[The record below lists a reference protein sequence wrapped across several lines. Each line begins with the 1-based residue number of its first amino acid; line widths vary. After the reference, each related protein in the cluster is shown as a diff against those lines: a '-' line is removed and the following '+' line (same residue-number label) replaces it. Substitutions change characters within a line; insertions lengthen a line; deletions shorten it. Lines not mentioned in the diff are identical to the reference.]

1 MKKITIENKRTLK
14 NKNKYDLTRLL
25 YFGGASFKVQDAYKK
40 ISNGELQGPIDE
52 REELITAFR
61 DALEASLVSGE
72 STRTVEYKIHVL
84 VHFIKFIEINNFDF
98 KISSLKENYLNFCEN
113 LFHDCNLKINPRIAK
128 NTAYG
133 QASTLSSLISK
144 VLDLPKQGSPLR
156 DTRLKYSPTRKPVVS
171 KKSEKQNLEN
181 TFIFGR
187 FLYELTQALSAES
200 ILGQQPIEIDV
211 KNEALNL
218 KKIVISKGF
227 KKELVRKDIFTRE
240 KKEVSNILEHNRW
253 MLFNLRIQAEILVF
267 SSQTGMNPSQIY
279 KTKRQEYDYKAL
291 GENYEV
297 RSYKPRKGGE
307 VLFKI
312 FKPYKKMLDDHIA
325 FIKRFTPDSELL
337 FPLFSKNGIGIVSPC
352 GHFDSLKDTLKE
364 NNIPWISP
372 SVLRKT
378 RINWL
383 LRRSGDEDLT
393 STVAQHTKKVLRSK
407 YELPSQQRAMVEITQ
422 FWNKHDPISK
432 SHPQTSVVLSE
443 CNGIPQASGNKPKNV
458 QEPNCISPS
467 GCLWCKNLR
476 DLDSFEYVW
485 SLFSMRHLKII
496 EASLV
501 FKSEESPSDVVI
513 ERLTQKIDWFRDSS
527 KKRSE
532 WVDEA
537 ELRIEEGHYHPSWT
551 SVIEF
556 LE

>member
-1 MKKITIENKRTLK
+1 MKKISIENKRIIK
-14 NKNKYDLTRLL
+14 NTERYDLTRLL
-25 YFGGASFKVQDAYKK
+25 YLGGASFKVQDAYKK
-40 ISNGELQGPIDE
+40 ISNGELQGPINE

-72 STRTVEYKIHVL
+72 SIKTVSHKLYVL
-84 VHFIKFIEINNFDF
+84 IHFIKFIEGNGFDF
-98 KISSLKENYLNFCEN
+98 KISNLKENFLNFCEN
-113 LFHDCNLKINPRIAK
+113 LFQDCILKVNPKIAK
-128 NTAYG
+128 SSAYSK
-133 QASTLSSLISK
+133 AAALSSLISK
-144 VLDLPKQGSPLR
+144 ILDIPRQGSPLK
-156 DTRLKYSPTRKPVVS
+156 DSRLKYSAIRKTAVS

-181 TFIFGR
+181 SFILGS
-187 FLYELTQALSAES
+187 FLYELIQALSAES
-200 ILGQQPIEIDV
+200 ILGEQPIKFDL
-211 KNEALNL
+211 KNELL
-218 KKIVISKGF
+218 KFKKIVISKGLR
-227 KKELVRKDIFTRE
+227 KELVRNDIFTRQ
-240 KKEVSNILEHNRW
+240 KKEVSSILKHNRW

-267 SSQTGMNPSQIY
+267 TAQTGMNPSQIY
-279 KTKRQEYDYKAL
+279 NIKRQEYDYKAL

-325 FIKRFTPDSELL
+325 FIKKFIPDSELL
-337 FPLFSKNGIGIVSPC
+337 FPVFSKNGIGIVSPY
-352 GHFDSLKDTLKE
+352 GHFESLKDTLKE
-364 NNIPWISP
+364 NNIPWITP
-372 SVLRKT
+372 RMLRNT

-393 STVAQHTKKVLRSK
+393 SIVAQHTKNVLRNN

-432 SHPQTSVVLSE
+432 SHLQASVVLSE
-443 CNGIPQASGNKPKNV
+443 CNGIPKASVHKPKNV
-458 QEPNCISPS
+458 LEPNCISPS

-476 DLDSFEYVW
+476 DLDNFEYVW

-496 EASLV
+496 EASMV

-527 KKRSE
+527 RKRSE

-537 ELRIEEGHYHPSWT
+537 ELRIAEGHYHPSWS